1 MPRYRSGSRHATND
15 KNMKTTED
23 QKSKTYRPRSVSSLL
38 MRFNA
43 ISTDYVLCEG
53 LVKGGFCDDGEGL
66 AIVVKRQKSKINR
79 EEGDP

>member
-1 MPRYRSGSRHATND
+1 MPRHRSGRRHATHD

-23 QKSKTYRPRSVSSLL
+23 QKDITYRPRSVSSLL

-53 LVKGGFCDDGEGL
+53 LV
-66 AIVVKRQKSKINR
+66 
-79 EEGDP
+79 EEASVTMARG